1 MIARLRSSDVARHG
15 ALVFGGVAFANL
27 FNYLYYM
34 LAARVGGVVNYG
46 IITTFISLTIVLA
59 APATVLQSIAARLAA
74 DLAARGD
81 RAALR
86 KLSDVVSAATFGTA
100 LLVTLAGLIGRS
112 AIAGFFNLTDEMPIV
127 VSALAFP
134 FVALII
140 AQRGVFQG
148 SRHFGAFSGSLTID
162 AVVKVIVGIPLILV
176 AGASGGILGYAV
188 SSAVT
193 ATYSLILFRV
203 RFGRAR
209 APLALDR
216 RLIVRVVSGVGITQ
230 LVFTLL
236 MFYDVPLIKHA
247 FDARSAG
254 LYAAA
259 ALIGRALWA
268 AISFVPTLVMPTVTA
283 RVAAGDSPRPL
294 LLKALGVSGAIVVVS
309 ALAGAFAPRLIIAAL
324 SGRAFV
330 AAAPLV
336 LPYVVAS
343 GVLAIANVVA
353 AYEMGQHRY
362 GFVAP
367 AAVIAV
373 VEVVVFA
380 LWHPTL
386 IAAVSI
392 LLTGHAAILITLLVS
407 SQVGV
412 RSAPVP
418 AGA

>member
-1 MIARLRSSDVARHG
+1 MTTPAGRRSSGCARLRSSDVARHG
-15 ALVFGGVAFANL
+15 ALVFGGVAGANL

-34 LAARVGGVVNYG
+34 LAARVGGVVDYRHHYD
-46 IITTFISLTIVLA
+46 LHLA
-59 APATVLQSIAARLAA
+59 DDRLGCPGNGFRQSIAARLAA

-81 RAALR
+81 HAALR
-86 KLSDVVSAATFGTA
+86 KLSDVVSGATFGTA
-100 LLVTLAGLIGRS
+100 LLVTLAGLIGRR
-112 AIAGFFNLTDEMPIV
+112 AIAGFFNLTDDLPIV
-127 VSALAFP
+127 VSALASP

-148 SRHFGAFSGSLTID
+148 SRHFGAFAGSLTID
-162 AVVKVIVGIPLILV
+162 AVVKVIVGVPLIVV
-176 AGASGGILGYAV
+176 AGASGGILGYGV
-188 SSAVT
+188 SSALT
-193 ATYSLILFRV
+193 AAYSLVLFRL

-283 RVAAGDSPRPL
+283 RVAAGTSPRPL
-294 LLKALGVSGAIVVVS
+294 LLKAVGVSGTIVVVS
-309 ALAGAFAPRLIIAAL
+309 ALAGAFAPSLIIAAL

-336 LPYVVAS
+336 LPYS
-343 GVLAIANVVA
+343 S
-353 AYEMGQHRY
+353 
-362 GFVAP
+362 P
-367 AAVIAV
+367 AACWRSQTSSRRTRWGNIA
-373 VEVVVFA
+373 
-380 LWHPTL
+380 T
-386 IAAVSI
+386 
-392 LLTGHAAILITLLVS
+392 VS
-407 SQVGV
+407 SPPRPSSRCS
-412 RSAPVP
+412 RSWCLPFGTRP
-418 AGA
+418 